1 MIATTAWS
9 GARQSCQTPR
19 KNAAS
24 ETELFTARTSSA
36 PPLTAM
42 IWRVGTGPMKRLTI
56 DAWIAAQITK
66 NTTLSSTVIPMNK
79 GRFARSVASGIACQS
94 IA

>member
-1 MIATTAWS
+1 VTATTDRR

-19 KNAAS
+19 KKAAS
-24 ETELFTARTSSA
+24 EIELFTARAISA

-42 IWRVGTGPMKRLTI
+42 ICARGTGARKRRII
-56 DAWIAAQITK
+56 DACTSAQTRK
-66 NTTLSSTVIPMNK
+66 KTTLSVTVIAMK
-79 GRFARSVASGIACQS
+79 SGIWARSVASGTACQS